1 MRHGTSVIS
10 KAHSHIVDLN
20 RLGLKRYELCRLAD
34 DQSPTGRWTLQSTS
48 HRQQAAG
55 SPVVSAESCLSP
67 SGRPVTATKLLGPW
81 SCQLS
86 PACPRAVDQSP
97 PANCS
102 VPGRVSWVLRVPERW
117 TSTWHRLAAFTE
129 QWPNRILRIISLQP
143 TTRHLRWFKAVKRVR
158 IAIGARSLASYN
170 LLRRGTVCCLLCVT
184 RSTRQ
189 METYHFRHWLTP
201 SAAPLRPL
209 WRYLLICFQVC
220 FSIAQL

>member
-1 MRHGTSVIS
+1 LIRGSGVDPWNLRRPGLCDHLFFINNFACITARAHIALTLMRHGTSVIS

-97 PANCS
+97 PPSCS
-102 VPGRVSWVLRVPERW
+102 VPGRVS
-117 TSTWHRLAAFTE
+117 
-129 QWPNRILRIISLQP
+129 
-143 TTRHLRWFKAVKRVR
+143 
-158 IAIGARSLASYN
+158 
-170 LLRRGTVCCLLCVT
+170 
-184 RSTRQ
+184 
-189 METYHFRHWLTP
+189 
-201 SAAPLRPL
+201 
-209 WRYLLICFQVC
+209 
-220 FSIAQL
+220 